1 MSDLLKLARTFK
13 QEHLDY
19 ETHWDGCESQ
29 HVECLVIKLAD
40 EIEKLRN
47 ASDLDGELISNM
59 HDEAERLRGLLREY
73 LDADNELLNA
83 QGVTYAYWETNWE
96 QRVREALK

>member
-1 MSDLLKLARTFK
+1 MNDLLKLARTFK

-59 HDEAERLRGLLREY
+59 HDEAERLRALLREY
-73 LDADNELLNA
+73 ADVVRLVREGKPVPL
-83 QGVTYAYWETNWE
+83 AYLED
-96 QRVREALK
+96 RIREALGDE

>member
-13 QEHLDY
+13 QEYLDY

-59 HDEAERLRGLLREY
+59 HDEAERLRALLREY
-73 LDADNELLNA
+73 ADVVRLVREGKPVPL
-83 QGVTYAYWETNWE
+83 AYLED
-96 QRVREALK
+96 RIREALGDE